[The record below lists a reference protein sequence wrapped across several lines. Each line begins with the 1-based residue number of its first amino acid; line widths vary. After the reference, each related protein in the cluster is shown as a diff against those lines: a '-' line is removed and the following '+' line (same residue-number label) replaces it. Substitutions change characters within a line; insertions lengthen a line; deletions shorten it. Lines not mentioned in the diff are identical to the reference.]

1 MTVFLTGGNGGIG
14 SVIANVLKEKNIE
27 VIAPLSSQLNLLK
40 SFNVDDIKPIDAFIH
55 CAGINILNP
64 HEKINKQELLD
75 VFNINTF
82 SFLELCNKLKI
93 NNNGNIIAIGSVY
106 ATETKE
112 NRIQYVMSKHAMY
125 GCVKTLALEKAKNKI
140 KVNMISPG
148 FVDTAL
154 TRKNNSLER
163 INYLNETIPLGMT
176 DVYDIANLCAYLI
189 QNNNSITGQNIQ
201 IDGGYSLKGI

>member
-1 MTVFLTGGNGGIG
+1 MVVFLTGGNGGIG
-14 SVIANVLKEKNIE
+14 SVIANVLKIKNIE
-27 VIAPLSSQLNLLK
+27 VITPSSSELNLLK
-40 SFNVDDIKPIDAFIH
+40 PLNVDHVKSIDAFIH
-55 CAGINILNP
+55 CAGINILKS
-64 HEKINKQELLD
+64 HEEINKQELLD
-75 VFNINTF
+75 IFNINTF

-106 ATETKE
+106 ASETKE

-176 DVYDIANLCAYLI
+176 DVYDIANLCAYLV
-189 QNNNSITGQNIQ
+189 QHNNSMTGQNIQ